1 MLKVIIADDE
11 ERICKLVHALV
22 DWESLS
28 MEVVATAH
36 NGLETLEL
44 VRKYP
49 VDILITDIRM
59 PGMSGLDVIREL
71 REERPGM
78 EIIIISGYAHFEYAK
93 TAISYGVGNYL
104 LKPINKTELVS
115 TLEKVRD
122 GILNKRA
129 IEENTSQLIQ
139 KNEKDIKRI
148 QRLLIDYL
156 LEQKCKKMDLE
167 ELNEEYHLH
176 MHPGCF
182 QAFWLKMDGKTKDIT
197 PNGMGIVM
205 GKVEQLLEKSLEP
218 KCIEMIITQKSTSC
232 IGIMNYKT
240 SEQGEIKRILR
251 NCLTQLEYEKALYG
265 DVTFSMAI
273 SSLTDKTEDL
283 VEIVNEV
290 VTTIKERLTRGTGKI
305 LERIVFE
312 KKIRDRNMLET
323 YLRMITQ
330 AIELKSPEES
340 EKTIQVMLGEIEKA
354 GDMYGYE
361 ILDLVHT
368 CGNLFLSQIKIENR
382 QECLAQFDEE
392 CDQCR
397 DVEELFGMLEELQ
410 NSHIQRIRQQYTDD
424 VNRPIRQAKQ
434 YIQNHYQEPISLE
447 TVSEIVGLSPAYF
460 STLFK
465 KYENEGFAKYLI
477 NVRVE
482 QAKIILRES
491 NISISEVCKKVGYN
505 DIKHFNQTF
514 EKVTGVKPTTY
525 RKLYG

>member
-11 ERICKLVHALV
+11 ERICKLIHALV

-36 NGLETLEL
+36 NGPEVLEL
-44 VRKYP
+44 VEKYSI
-49 VDILITDIRM
+49 DLLITDIRM
-59 PGMSGLDVIREL
+59 PGMSGLDVIQTLKKEKP
-71 REERPGM
+71 EM

-93 TAISYGVGNYL
+93 AAISYGVGNYL
-104 LKPINKTELVS
+104 LKPINKTELIS

-129 IEENTSQLIQ
+129 IEENTNQLIQ

-156 LEQKCKKMDLE
+156 LEQKCKNMNLE

-182 QAFWLKMDGKTKDIT
+182 QAFWLKMDGLTKDIT

-218 KCIEMIITQKSTSC
+218 VCIEMVITHKSTSC
-232 IGIMNYKT
+232 IGIINYDTDK
-240 SEQGEIKRILR
+240 QGEVKQILKK
-251 NCLTQLEYEKALYG
+251 CLAQLEYEKTLYG
-265 DVTFSMAI
+265 DVTFTMSI
-273 SSLTDKTEDL
+273 SAGINNTDNL
-283 VEIVNEV
+283 VDILNEV
-290 VTTIKERLTRGTGKI
+290 ELIIKERILRGTGKI
-305 LERIVFE
+305 LEKIVIE
-312 KKIRDRNMLET
+312 KKVRDQNILET

-330 AIELKSPEES
+330 AIEFRSPEES
-340 EKTIQVMLGEIEKA
+340 ESTIRFMMEEIKKSK
-354 GDMYGYE
+354 DLHGYE
-361 ILDLVHT
+361 ILDIVHS
-368 CGNLFLSQIKIENR
+368 CGNLFLSQINVENR
-382 QECLAQFDEE
+382 QECLLHFDERCE
-392 CDQCR
+392 QCR
-397 DVEELFGMLEELQ
+397 NVEELFTILKELQ
-410 NSHIQRIRQQYTDD
+410 DDHIRRLQKQYEDD

-434 YIQNHYQEPISLE
+434 YIQNHYSEPISLE

-465 KYENEGFAKYLI
+465 KYEKEGFAKYLI
-477 NVRVE
+477 NVRIE
-482 QAKIILRES
+482 QAKIILRETNMS
-491 NISISEVCKKVGYN
+491 VSEVCKKVGYN
-505 DIKHFNQTF
+505 DLKHFNHTF
-514 EKVTGVKPTTY
+514 EKMTGVKPATY